1 MHPDSDH
8 VHGSHCDHR
17 KIANAAGAA
26 LLVRDVMVAH
36 PKTMPVTAT
45 VADVRRT
52 FANPHVISALLVD
65 GPMFAGV
72 INRDAIPATASDDAG
87 ARAFARRDVP
97 TITPDMPVADA
108 VVVLDS
114 NAERRLVV
122 LAADGA
128 TLAGLVCLDES
139 RSGFCQT

>member
-1 MHPDSDH
+1 MHPDTDH
-8 VHGSHCDHR
+8 VHESHCDHP
-17 KIANAAGAA
+17 KIADVEGAG
-26 LLVRDVMVAH
+26 LLVRDVMVAR

-72 INRDAIPATASDDAG
+72 INRDAVPANAPDDAS
-87 ARAFARRDVP
+87 ARDLARTDVP
-97 TITPDMPVADA
+97 TVTPDVPVADA
-108 VVVLDS
+108 VAVLDS

-122 LAADGA
+122 LAHDGA
-128 TLAGLVCLDES
+128 TLAGLICLDES
-139 RSGFCQT
+139 RSSFCQT